1 MSLRKVRMLLE
12 KHLKIHVELYCVQ
25 MLPCLW
31 RHFLRLLT
39 NPERMKTAY
48 RIMAERVVCLER
60 KGIRENQLCLQRL
73 NLETEFQA
81 LSAAKRFEFLT
92 TWSWS
97 EQPKAER
104 VRAKLA
110 SMIHA

>member
-1 MSLRKVRMLLE
+1 MFF
-12 KHLKIHVELYCVQ
+12 
-25 MLPCLW
+25 
-31 RHFLRLLT
+31 HFLYG
-39 NPERMKTAY
+39 PDEQ
-48 RIMAERVVCLER
+48 I
-60 KGIRENQLCLQRL
+60 GIRENQLCLQRL

-81 LSAAKRFEFLT
+81 LSAAKRFEFLI

>member
-1 MSLRKVRMLLE
+1 
-12 KHLKIHVELYCVQ
+12 
-25 MLPCLW
+25 
-31 RHFLRLLT
+31 
-39 NPERMKTAY
+39 MKTAY
-48 RIMAERVVCLER
+48 RTVAERVLCLER
-60 KGIRENQLCLQRL
+60 KGIRENKLCLQKL

-81 LSAAKRFEFLT
+81 LSAAKRVEFLIT
-92 TWSWS
+92 LSWS